1 MTVHDVVIEARG
13 VEVQFAGAAERAVK
27 GVDLDV
33 APGAAIGIVG
43 ESGSGKTTLARTLVG
58 ALEPTAG
65 AVTVEG
71 RTWASTSR
79 RDPQRRHVQMV
90 FQDPIGAL
98 NAGITARAAVAE
110 VLRVWDRL
118 SRADAAARAEE
129 LLAEVGLRGDVIDRR
144 PRGLSGGEC
153 QRVGIARALAC
164 TPTVLVA
171 DEPTSSLDVS
181 VQAQIL
187 NLLKDLRERRG
198 LALVLISHDL
208 EVVRYMTGEAIVMWR
223 GDVVERGPTE
233 QLFSAPGHAYTREL
247 VASARPRLDGPDPQS
262 AT

>member
-1 MTVHDVVIEARG
+1 MTLIEARG
-13 VEVQFAGAAERAVK
+13 VEVQFPGAADRAVK
-27 GVDLDV
+27 GVDLAVD
-33 APGAAIGIVG
+33 AGAAIGIVG

-58 ALEPTAG
+58 ALEPTKG
-65 AVTVEG
+65 TVTIEG
-71 RTWASTSR
+71 RKWSSTSR
-79 RDPQRRHVQMV
+79 RDAQRRHVQMV

-98 NAGITARAAVAE
+98 NPGITARAAVAE
-110 VLRVWDRL
+110 VLRVWERL
-118 SRADAAARAEE
+118 SRSDAAARAEE
-129 LLAEVGLRGDVIDRR
+129 LLTEVGLRGDVIDRR

-187 NLLKDLRERRG
+187 NLLKDLRDRRG

-208 EVVRYMTGEAIVMWR
+208 EVVRYMTGEAIVMWH
-223 GDVVERGPTE
+223 GDVVERGPTGR
-233 QLFSAPGHAYTREL
+233 LFSAPEHDYTRQL
-247 VASARPRLDGPDPQS
+247 VASASPRLDDEATQS
-262 AT
+262 AA